1 VATGEAILYLGARPI
16 LADIDPVTLNV
27 DPEAVARVMTRR
39 TRALMPVHIAGLPCD
54 LRALATIAARRRV
67 PVVEDAAHAIGASIG
82 RRAIGA
88 LSEMTCFSFYA
99 TKNLTTGEGG
109 MVTLDDRALADRL
122 RRLSLHGL
130 TRDAWKRYTRAGSWR
145 YDVVELG
152 YKDNLTD
159 VAAAIGLAQLS
170 RFDAMQRRRRR
181 IAERYTRLLR
191 DDDAFD
197 LPVEP
202 RGLTHAWHLYVLRLR
217 PGVLRIGRDELID
230 LLRDRGIGTSVH
242 FQPLHLHSFYRRTFG
257 YRPGDFPN
265 TERESARALSLPLYP
280 GLADEAVDRIAA
292 TLGDLSRRHRR

>member
-1 VATGEAILYLGARPI
+1 MALPLTNVTDSEADLLARSEQACKR
-16 LADIDPVTLNV
+16 LK
-27 DPEAVARVMTRR
+27 EAVARVMTRR

-152 YKDNLTD
+152 YKDNMTD

-217 PGVLRIGRDELID
+217 QKVEKDPAAPILIHSI
-230 LLRDRGIGTSVH
+230 RG
-242 FQPLHLHSFYRRTFG
+242 FG
-257 YRPGDFPN
+257 YTFEPR
-265 TERESARALSLPLYP
+265 RASASV
-280 GLADEAVDRIAA
+280 G
-292 TLGDLSRRHRR
+292 